1 MKQLYQVSPSRP
13 LTKSWRRIRA
23 SNFIGNF
30 YSCSKKRFQADM
42 MEGFGERMKRAADS
56 KFLAKKDIEP
66 GYAVGNDIAT
76 GKSYYRGS

>member
-1 MKQLYQVSPSRP
+1 MDNNDL
-13 LTKSWRRIRA
+13 
-23 SNFIGNF
+23 
-30 YSCSKKRFQADM
+30 FQADM

-76 GKSYYRGS
+76 GKFRTRNPRTG

>member
-1 MKQLYQVSPSRP
+1 
-13 LTKSWRRIRA
+13 
-23 SNFIGNF
+23 
-30 YSCSKKRFQADM
+30 M

-76 GKSYYRGS
+76 GKSNYMGSEIRLPF

>member
-1 MKQLYQVSPSRP
+1 
-13 LTKSWRRIRA
+13 
-23 SNFIGNF
+23 
-30 YSCSKKRFQADM
+30 M

-76 GKSYYRGS
+76 GKYIYIYGPKLGR

>member
-1 MKQLYQVSPSRP
+1 ML
-13 LTKSWRRIRA
+13 
-23 SNFIGNF
+23 
-30 YSCSKKRFQADM
+30 FQADM

-76 GKSYYRGS
+76 GKYFYRWSHIRAFFRFVHGRNNRWLDAGFV

>member
-1 MKQLYQVSPSRP
+1 ML
-13 LTKSWRRIRA
+13 
-23 SNFIGNF
+23 
-30 YSCSKKRFQADM
+30 FQADM

-76 GKSYYRGS
+76 GKYIYRWSHIRAFFRFVHGRNDRWLDAGFV